1 MNRLLTML
9 LLNKLSKQK
18 GGITPTGSLS
28 ITENGDY
35 DVTNYASASVNV
47 EASGGNYNAK
57 LKPLTSSDRQVQKL
71 LTNLEPLDISNVTDL
86 SYVFYV
92 CSSLV
97 SIPEMNTNQIIN
109 ASSFC
114 QNCDSLVTVPVYNFS
129 SLTGIYNSNMFS
141 GCPNLSNESLNN
153 ILATCITMTGVTNK
167 TLKYIGLTSTQA
179 TTCTGLTNW
188 ADAQSAGWST
198 GY

>member
-1 MNRLLTML
+1 MNRLLTMI

-47 EASGGNYNAK
+47 EASGGTYNAK
-57 LKPLTSSDRQVQKL
+57 ILPFDTNNRQIQSAL
-71 LTNLEPLDISNVTDL
+71 QSFEPIDISACTTLNYGFYSLRSLITLPYMDFSHITDA
-86 SYVFYV
+86 SGIFAQDE
-92 CSSLV
+92 SLV
-97 SIPEMNTNQIIN
+97 NIPV
-109 ASSFC
+109 
-114 QNCDSLVTVPVYNFS
+114 LNFQ
-129 SLTGIYNSNMFS
+129 SLTGNTNYNMFQNCRS
-141 GCPNLSNESLNN
+141 LSNESLNN